1 MSVISSKAAGRQN
14 NKFAYNG
21 KEKQEKEFSDGS
33 GLEWYDYGA
42 RMYDAQIG
50 RWNHL
55 DPLSDLYRRWS
66 PYNYTINNPLRY
78 IDPDGMQLSPS
89 GTGTNPEK
97 AEETVDEQGF
107 IKIIQGRIAAEQD
120 RLLSLAKLMGER
132 IGEPESSS
140 DAPNNEYT
148 YNAKTGKSTLVS
160 ELGGNNFDV
169 IHINNGDKVFT
180 TTFRMYTVII
190 LNPYSTLSKS
200 GIFIHDFSTGFTTS
214 RRFGPGLWYLDNADK
229 FKASG
234 AVSSDGLGP
243 FEFLSFGLIKKG
255 LSLAFLKAAKSSA
268 TFFEGASY
276 SSKVLKQ
283 MGKADD
289 IYHAFPKSVDG
300 FATKFGQWS
309 TKLGADGKPYQWLKM
324 PGSYG
329 DKTGV
334 FEYTKDANEIIN
346 HRFFNVPKAH

>member
-1 MSVISSKAAGRQN
+1 LNVNTGFINSAKHYYPFGMIMSVISSKAAGRQN

-33 GLEWYDYGA
+33 WLEWYDYGA

-97 AEETVDEQGF
+97 AEETVDEQGV

-148 YNAKTGKSTLVS
+148 YNAKTGKSTQIS
-160 ELGGNNFDV
+160 TIGGNDFDIV
-169 IHINNGDKVFT
+169 YINNGEKVFT

-214 RRFGPGLWYLDNADK
+214 R
-229 FKASG
+229 
-234 AVSSDGLGP
+234 
-243 FEFLSFGLIKKG
+243 
-255 LSLAFLKAAKSSA
+255 
-268 TFFEGASY
+268 
-276 SSKVLKQ
+276 
-283 MGKADD
+283 
-289 IYHAFPKSVDG
+289 
-300 FATKFGQWS
+300 
-309 TKLGADGKPYQWLKM
+309 
-324 PGSYG
+324 
-329 DKTGV
+329 
-334 FEYTKDANEIIN
+334 
-346 HRFFNVPKAH
+346 

>member
-243 FEFLSFGLIKKG
+243 FEYLSFGLIKKG
-255 LSLAFLKAAKSSA
+255 LSLAFLKAANRGVQYSDDLVKAAEKLYPKKAGKIELHHPIPQYLGGAKNQVTVPLNGAYHQQITNAFRAQWGYGISKPSA
-268 TFFEGASY
+268 AQLETIMKKVY
-276 SSKVLKQ
+276 SQ
-283 MGKADD
+283 
-289 IYHAFPKSVDG
+289 FP
-300 FATKFGQWS
+300 
-309 TKLGADGKPYQWLKM
+309 L
-324 PGSYG
+324 
-329 DKTGV
+329 
-334 FEYTKDANEIIN
+334 
-346 HRFFNVPKAH
+346 PK